1 VRDGRL
7 KQLLWIIKNLSAGN
21 FASKYQ
27 DVGNLR
33 LGITQSGAL
42 HCGSA
47 IYLSFGLTMRSATLA
62 HSQAGRHD
70 VDLALKLDVLAVCAV
85 FGFVGAI
92 LLGAF

>member
-33 LGITQSGAL
+33 LSIMQFGAL

-47 IYLSFGLTMRSATLA
+47 IYLSFGLTMRSA
-62 HSQAGRHD
+62 R
-70 VDLALKLDVLAVCAV
+70 
-85 FGFVGAI
+85 
-92 LLGAF
+92 LGALHKQGDMTWTLP